1 MKKNKN
7 LTYGVLGIKIGLKGC
22 AESISERIFGKC
34 LVLPQLKALLGN
46 LVQKN
51 NFALNK
57 RIFLQTLVPGLAV
70 KKTPPKITYI
80 KKTLKRFFLCSRD
93 IYYAK
98 YVINPLI
105 PKGPPVG
112 RIT

>member
-1 MKKNKN
+1 M
-7 LTYGVLGIKIGLKGC
+7 LGIKIGLKGC

-70 KKTPPKITYI
+70 KKPTQNNLH
-80 KKTLKRFFLCSRD
+80 KKNT
-93 IYYAK
+93 
-98 YVINPLI
+98 
-105 PKGPPVG
+105 
-112 RIT
+112 